1 MKAANTQDDVPGGP
15 DEQRSVAIDLTAY
28 LDVLVRYRRTFLAVS
43 GFIICVGL
51 AYTLLAKPI
60 YRTELLIQVEES
72 SDNATSRT
80 DTRSAPV
87 VDIKPATTAEI
98 ELLRSRMV
106 VGKAVD
112 NLRLYIDAAPRYFPL
127 IGATIASFNPEL
139 STPGLFGWGGFVWG
153 HESIN
158 VGQLEVP
165 ASMEDRKIILTA
177 LGNRQYRVTFASD
190 SAEANGNIGTPLV
203 IATAAGPV
211 SLLISQL
218 DGHPGSQFVLRR
230 LPRSA
235 AIATLQERLMIA
247 ERGKQSGV
255 IGVSL
260 EGVSPVTTAAILNEI
275 GSAYVD
281 QNVRRK
287 AAEAEKSLA
296 FLEQQLPQIKQQV
309 EAAETRYNTM
319 RHQHGTVDLS
329 EESKLML
336 TQSVQ
341 IQTRLQELRQK
352 RQELTSRFTSNHP
365 AVELVD
371 NQIAG
376 LIAQLN
382 SVTGHIQQ
390 LPEVEQNVLRLMRD
404 VKVSSESFQSLLN
417 DVQQL
422 RLIKASKV
430 GTARIIDPADVP
442 IKPARPNRVLI
453 VGVSLAL
460 GLLAGLLVTTVRHVL
475 DGGIAD
481 ADDIERQTGIT
492 VYSTIP
498 FSGQQQTLQPGE
510 LLAHQWPDDPAVETL
525 RGFRTALQF
534 ALSSSNS
541 RTVVI
546 TGPAPGVGK
555 SFVSAN
561 FAAIAAAGRR
571 IVLVDADLRRGEL
584 HHPFNVKVGPGLTEL
599 LMGAP
604 LDQVLRRQVA
614 PGLDFIP
621 TGAKPPNAADMLL
634 SPAMDAVLDQLKSR
648 YDLVLIDSPPVL
660 AASDAGILAAKA
672 SVVFLVA
679 RAEDTTIS
687 ELIAAQ
693 KSIQQAGAKIK
704 GVILNGLV
712 VEGRWYRAHYYF
724 GKYRYPGDYG
734 NARSRRA

>member
-1 MKAANTQDDVPGGP
+1 MKAANTRNDVSDDV
-15 DEQRSVAIDLTAY
+15 DQRGVAIDLTSY
-28 LDVLVRYRRTFLAVS
+28 LDVLVRYRRTFLVVA
-43 GFIICVGL
+43 GLIICAGL
-51 AYTLLAKPI
+51 AYAFLAKPI
-60 YRTELLIQVEES
+60 YRTELLVQIEEA
-72 SDNATSRT
+72 SDNTATNRT
-80 DTRSAPV
+80 DTRSPPV
-87 VDIKPATTAEI
+87 SDVKPATTAEMEI
-98 ELLRSRMV
+98 LRARMV

-112 NLRLYIDAAPRYFPL
+112 NLRLYIEAAPQYFPL
-127 IGATIASFNPEL
+127 VGATIASFNPEL

-153 HESIN
+153 HESIT
-158 VGQLEVP
+158 VAQLDVP
-165 ASMEDRKIILTA
+165 AIMENRKIILTA
-177 LGNRQYRVTFASD
+177 LGNSHYRVTFASD
-190 SAEANGNIGTPLV
+190 SAEAEGTIGTPLV
-203 IATAAGPV
+203 IPTAAGPV
-211 SLLISQL
+211 SLLVSQL
-218 DGHPGSQFVLRR
+218 DGRAGSQFVLRR

-235 AIATLQERLMIA
+235 AIAKLQEKLVIT

-275 GSAYVD
+275 GNAYVD

-287 AAEAEKSLA
+287 AAEAEKSLT
-296 FLEQQLPQIKQQV
+296 FLEQQLPQIKHQV
-309 EAAETRYNTM
+309 ETAETRYNAM
-319 RHQHGTVDLS
+319 RNQRGTIDLS
-329 EESKLML
+329 EESRLIL
-336 TQSVQ
+336 AQSVQ
-341 IQTRLQELRQK
+341 IQTRIQELKQR
-352 RQELTSRFTSNHP
+352 RQELASRFTSNHP
-365 AVELVD
+365 ALELVD

-376 LIAQLN
+376 LTAQLN
-382 SVTGHIQQ
+382 GITGRIQK
-390 LPEVEQNVLRLMRD
+390 LPDVEQNVLRLMRD
-404 VKVSSESFQSLLN
+404 VKVSTEALQSLLN

-422 RLIKASKV
+422 KLIKASKV

-453 VGVSLAL
+453 IGVALAL
-460 GLLAGLLVTTVRHVL
+460 GLLAGLLVATVRHVL

-481 ADDIERQTGIT
+481 ADDIERETGMT

-498 FSGQQQTLQPGE
+498 FSEQQQTLQQGE
-510 LLAHQWPDDPAVETL
+510 LLAQQRPDDPAMETL
-525 RGFRTALQF
+525 RSFRTALQF

-555 SFVSAN
+555 SFVCAN

-571 IVLVDADLRRGEL
+571 IVLIDADLRRGEL
-584 HHPFNVKVGPGLTEL
+584 HRPFDVKEGPGLTEL

-634 SPAMDAVLDQLKSR
+634 SPAMDAMLDQLKSR
-648 YDLVLIDSPPVL
+648 YDLILIDSPPVL

-672 SVVFLVA
+672 SAVFLVA
-679 RAEDTTIS
+679 RAESTTLS
-687 ELIAAQ
+687 ELIASQ
-693 KSIQQAGAKIK
+693 RSIEQAGAKIK

-734 NARSRRA
+734 NAQSKRA